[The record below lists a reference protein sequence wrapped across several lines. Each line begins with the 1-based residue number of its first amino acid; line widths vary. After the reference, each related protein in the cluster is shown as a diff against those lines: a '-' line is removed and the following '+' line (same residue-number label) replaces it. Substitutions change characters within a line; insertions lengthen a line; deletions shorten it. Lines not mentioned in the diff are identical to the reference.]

1 MALWGIVLVWYGIVV
16 MWCGIVVVL
25 CWYGIV
31 VLWYCADVVWHCGGM
46 VLWWVTLCWG
56 MIMLLLSGQLLPAGD
71 GHQMAKFSFW
81 DLLQLPHIINGW

>member
-1 MALWGIVLVWYGIVV
+1 MVLWGHCAGMVLWYCGDVVWYCGDIVVLWWYGIV
-16 MWCGIVVVL
+16 
-25 CWYGIV
+25 
-31 VLWYCADVVWHCGGM
+31 

-56 MIMLLLSGQLLPAGD
+56 MIMLLLSGRLLPAGD